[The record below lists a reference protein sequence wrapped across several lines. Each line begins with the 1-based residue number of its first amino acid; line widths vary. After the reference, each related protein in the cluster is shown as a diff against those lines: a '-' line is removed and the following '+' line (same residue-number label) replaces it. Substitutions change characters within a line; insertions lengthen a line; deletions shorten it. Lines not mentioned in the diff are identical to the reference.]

1 MMFGPLPPPAPSGAV
16 VAPGAPF
23 WELQQVTL
31 RGGSLMLRDLSLQ
44 LRSGETVGLA
54 GLEGSGQHLLLR
66 LLGGRLRPTR
76 GRLLVA
82 GADLSTATQA
92 DFLKAG
98 IQSLPADRL
107 SDGMIGGMTV
117 TEHFALA
124 HGKGG
129 FVDWQSAAAQARQA
143 IEDFNIKAT
152 PRSAIAT
159 LSGGNQQRAM
169 LSLLPPVCRG
179 LLLEQPT
186 RGLDVVSAQSI
197 WERLKQRQ
205 AAGTALVFASA
216 DLDELLTYSDYVL
229 VFFGGRVSR
238 LLPRAELDAH
248 RLAELIG
255 GVGFDQVTGQAS
267 DDRLVA
273 SPTG

>member
-1 MMFGPLPPPAPSGAV
+1 MIADM
-16 VAPGAPF
+16 
-23 WELQQVTL
+23 TL
-31 RGGSLMLRDLSLQ
+31 
-44 LRSGETVGLA
+44 
-54 GLEGSGQHLLLR
+54 
-66 LLGGRLRPTR
+66 
-76 GRLLVA
+76 
-82 GADLSTATQA
+82 
-92 DFLKAG
+92 
-98 IQSLPADRL
+98 
-107 SDGMIGGMTV
+107 

-124 HGKGG
+124 HGKGS
-129 FVDWQSAAAQARQA
+129 VVNWQAAADEARQA
-143 IEDFNIKAT
+143 IGDFNIKAT

-205 AAGTALVFASA
+205 VAGTAIVFASA
-216 DLDELLTYSDYVL
+216 DLDELLTYSDYIL
-229 VFFGGRVSR
+229 VFFGGRVSG

-255 GVGFDQVTGQAS
+255 GVGFDQVTSQVS
-267 DDRLVA
+267 DDRLAA
-273 SPTG
+273 STTR